1 MNTEK
6 IGLFI
11 KELRNE
17 KKLTQK
23 ELVGKLNITDRAV
36 AKWERGKGLPD
47 ISYLEDLSKIFE
59 VSIF

>member
-23 ELVGKLNITDRAV
+23 ELAEELSITVQAV
-36 AKWERGKGLPD
+36 SKWERGKGLTD

-59 VSIF
+59 VSFF

>member
-23 ELVGKLNITDRAV
+23 ELAEELSITVQAV
-36 AKWERGKGLPD
+36 SKWERGKVLPD